1 MTDKIKQSKL
11 DSTLE
16 DSPIAQT
23 RGQSKKLKFTDYAIE
38 RYTADF
44 INSKGKNKKQTVI
57 PFDISKNTSLK
68 GLKLA
73 QYQKTKKKVFVLQFW
88 INGKSESVYLGEFR
102 PGIFGVSECESK
114 VFEIVKEHTN
124 DKGHWIK
131 NPKQTI
137 LDSKTKIS
145 KANIIE
151 SQKLSIREVI
161 ERICI
166 EGFPKAK
173 KVGNLSAHSIKS
185 LVKYF
190 IGYNWRSRHLIY
202 TENLKGHGK
211 VSFKANTHRR
221 TVKPEDWADL
231 FKKFPPGHG
240 MIKDKRFNPLL
251 EVSLY
256 DSDLGKLVIDELN
269 EGIIRKYVDI
279 SKRAFGTK
287 ENLLDAISTLWNY
300 SLSNSLFGDV
310 PPKIE
315 FKNIVFK
322 KPEQS
327 NYVGA
332 KYNNLRFSDNEMPI
346 IFNALME
353 RRDQYPFQAEA
364 LLFLQF
370 TGRRVPETL
379 KTKPGAIN
387 KERGVIILN
396 YGTTKGRKEEF
407 VDITPPI
414 KLVLDSLEYQLK
426 KPEFQ
431 KYRFVDWLFPTTRI
445 NSQRLHEDSY
455 VRSEATRLKSLR
467 GCWDNV
473 IKETGIIGSPKMFRK
488 TFSSIAKLTLG
499 TSSKARALTGHE
511 QDSTL
516 DVHYDKTSRET
527 AKEYAHQV
535 AEVFNF
541 IKKTG

>member
-1 MTDKIKQSKL
+1 MTEEINRTKNDPNNVHSPKADKC
-11 DSTLE
+11 TE
-16 DSPIAQT
+16 
-23 RGQSKKLKFTDYAIE
+23 KKKIKFTDYATE
-38 RYTADF
+38 RFQGDF
-44 INSKGKNKKQTVI
+44 IGTDGKIKPRVR
-57 PFDISKNTSLK
+57 ISYDVPRSSVLK
-68 GLKLA
+68 GICLC
-73 QYQKTKKKVFVLQFW
+73 QYYKSKKKVFLLRYRKNNNTLFLTVGNF
-88 INGKSESVYLGEFR
+88 I
-102 PGIFGVSECESK
+102 PGVFGVKECESK
-114 VFEIVKEHTN
+114 IHEIVRSHTDDN
-124 DKGHWIK
+124 RKWVKD
-131 NPKQTI
+131 PKQTI
-137 LDSKTKIS
+137 HDSETKIT
-145 KANIIE
+145 KANIVE
-151 SQKLSIREVI
+151 SQKLTIREVI

-173 KVGNLSAHSIKS
+173 KIGNLSAHSIKS

-202 TENLKGHGK
+202 TENSKGHGK
-211 VSFKANTHRR
+211 VSFKANEHRR
-221 TVKPEDWADL
+221 TVKPESWEDL

-240 MIKDKRFNPLL
+240 LIKDKRFNPLL
-251 EVSLY
+251 ETSLY
-256 DSDLGKLVIDELN
+256 DSDLSKLVIDELN

-279 SKRAFGTK
+279 PKRAFGTK

-379 KTKPGAIN
+379 KMKPGSIN
-387 KERGVIILN
+387 KDKGVITLS
-396 YGTTKGRKEEF
+396 YGTTKGRKDEF

-467 GCWDNV
+467 GCWNDV
-473 IKETGIIGSPKMFRK
+473 VKTTGIIGSPKMFRK
-488 TFSSIAKLTLG
+488 TFSSLAKLTLG

-527 AKEYAHQV
+527 AREYAHQV

>member
-1 MTDKIKQSKL
+1 
-11 DSTLE
+11 
-16 DSPIAQT
+16 
-23 RGQSKKLKFTDYAIE
+23 
-38 RYTADF
+38 
-44 INSKGKNKKQTVI
+44 
-57 PFDISKNTSLK
+57 
-68 GLKLA
+68 
-73 QYQKTKKKVFVLQFW
+73 
-88 INGKSESVYLGEFR
+88 
-102 PGIFGVSECESK
+102 
-114 VFEIVKEHTN
+114 
-124 DKGHWIK
+124 
-131 NPKQTI
+131 
-137 LDSKTKIS
+137 
-145 KANIIE
+145 
-151 SQKLSIREVI
+151 
-161 ERICI
+161 
-166 EGFPKAK
+166 
-173 KVGNLSAHSIKS
+173 
-185 LVKYF
+185 
-190 IGYNWRSRHLIY
+190 
-202 TENLKGHGK
+202 
-211 VSFKANTHRR
+211 
-221 TVKPEDWADL
+221 
-231 FKKFPPGHG
+231 
-240 MIKDKRFNPLL
+240 
-251 EVSLY
+251 
-256 DSDLGKLVIDELN
+256 
-269 EGIIRKYVDI
+269 
-279 SKRAFGTK
+279 
-287 ENLLDAISTLWNY
+287 
-300 SLSNSLFGDV
+300 
-310 PPKIE
+310 
-315 FKNIVFK
+315 
-322 KPEQS
+322 
-327 NYVGA
+327 
-332 KYNNLRFSDNEMPI
+332 
-346 IFNALME
+346 ME

-445 NSQRLHEDSY
+445 NSERLHEDSY

>member
-1 MTDKIKQSKL
+1 MTEEIKQSKL
-11 DSTLE
+11 QSKLE
-16 DSPIAQT
+16 DRPIAQT
-23 RGQSKKLKFTDYAIE
+23 RRQLKKLKFTDYAIE

-44 INSKGKNKKQTVI
+44 INSKGKNRKQTVI
-57 PFDISKNTSLK
+57 PFDVSKNTSLK
-68 GLKLA
+68 GLKLT
-73 QYQKTKKKVFVLQFW
+73 QYQKTKKKVFTMQFW
-88 INGKSESVYLGEFR
+88 FNGKADYIYLGEFR
-102 PGIFGVSECESK
+102 PGIFGVKEVEAK
-114 VFEIVKEHTN
+114 VFEIVKTHTN
-124 DKGHWIK
+124 DNGHWIK

-137 LDSKTKIS
+137 HDSKTKIS
-145 KANIIE
+145 KANIVE
-151 SQKLSIREVI
+151 SQKLTIREVI

-173 KVGNLSAHSIKS
+173 KIGNLSAHSIKS

-202 TENLKGHGK
+202 TENSKGHGK
-211 VSFKANTHRR
+211 VSFKANEHRR
-221 TVKPEDWADL
+221 TVKPESWEDL

-240 MIKDKRFNPLL
+240 LIKDKRFNPLL
-251 EVSLY
+251 ETSLY
-256 DSDLGKLVIDELN
+256 DSDLSKLVIDELN

-279 SKRAFGTK
+279 PKRAFGTK

-346 IFNALME
+346 IFNALRE
-353 RRDQYPFQAEA
+353 RRDKYPFQAEA

-379 KTKPGAIN
+379 KMKPGYVN
-387 KERGVIILN
+387 KDKGVITLN
-396 YGTTKGRKEEF
+396 YGITKGRKEEF

-488 TFSSIAKLTLG
+488 TFSFIAKLTLG
-499 TSSKARALTGHE
+499 TSSKARTLTGHE